1 MSQKTLK
8 THQTAM
14 GKYLRDP
21 DNIPIPSGL
30 DKRRASI
37 YSDLVFNNIESQ
49 LSSSFPVIHSILSTD
64 DWKSIVREFLRDY
77 RAQTPYF
84 TKLSAEFVSFI
95 ANKTPAINEHDFL
108 LELAHYERVEL
119 DLYMVDEVHE
129 RTNIDKDDLLTT
141 PLNLASTTQLLAYAY
156 PVHTISPNNLPT
168 DTPEKATY
176 LLLFQDHEQEV
187 RFFEIQPLAY
197 RLIDKI
203 SNNDSNNGLS
213 LLNEIAVE
221 MNLSVN
227 DIFIQQGKKLIS
239 QLNAL
244 NIFVTCSAKTI

>member
-1 MSQKTLK
+1 MSQTTLQM
-8 THQTAM
+8 HQTSM
-14 GKYLRDP
+14 GQYLRDP
-21 DNIPIPSGL
+21 ENIPTPNGL

-37 YSDLVFNNIESQ
+37 YSELVFNNIESQ
-49 LSSSFPVIHSILSTD
+49 LSGGFPVIHSILSAE
-64 DWKSIVREFLRDY
+64 DWQSIVREFLRDY

-119 DLYMVDEVHE
+119 DLYMMDELHE
-129 RTNIDKDDLLTT
+129 RANIAEDALLTT
-141 PLNLASTTQLLAYAY
+141 PLKLASTTQLLAYAY
-156 PVHTISPNNLPT
+156 PVHKISPTNLPSEA
-168 DTPEKATY
+168 PEQATY

-197 RLIDKI
+197 RLIEKL
-203 SNNDSNNGLS
+203 SKTDSSNGLS
-213 LLNEIAVE
+213 LLSEIAEE
-221 MNLSVN
+221 MNLSMN
-227 DIFIQQGKKLIS
+227 DIFLQQGKQLLS

-244 NIFVTCSAKTI
+244 NIFVTCTAKTN

>member
-1 MSQKTLK
+1 MSQMTLK
-8 THQTAM
+8 MHQTSM
-14 GKYLRDP
+14 GQYLRDP
-21 DNIPIPSGL
+21 ENIPAPNGL

-49 LSSSFPVIHSILSTD
+49 LASGFPVIHSILSTE
-64 DWKSIVREFLRDY
+64 DWQAIVREFLRDY

-95 ANKTPAINEHDFL
+95 ANKTPAKYEHDFL

-119 DLYMVDEVHE
+119 DLYMMDEAHE
-129 RTNIDKDDLLTT
+129 RTNIAEGDLLTA
-141 PLNLASTTQLLAYAY
+141 PLHIASTTQLLAYAY
-156 PVHTISPNNLPT
+156 PVHKISPSNLPT
-168 DTPEKATY
+168 DTPEQATY

-197 RLIDKI
+197 RLIEKI
-203 SNNDSNNGLS
+203 SEKESSDGLS
-213 LLNEIAVE
+213 LLSEIAEE
-221 MNLSVN
+221 MNLNMN
-227 DIFIQQGKKLIS
+227 DIFIQQGKQLLS

-244 NIFVTCSAKTI
+244 NIFVTCSAKSI